1 MALIPDQ
8 VRLNAEDHPDE
19 IAYRVVGA
27 GEMTFATW
35 EAASNRLA
43 RGLIDAGVAK
53 QDRVA
58 LLFEPSDAVA
68 NLQSY
73 IAVHKAGAVTVPT
86 NVRLST
92 HELRH
97 VLGHAEPTAAIASPS
112 LADRL
117 AEIRPDIPTLRVV
130 AASGPS
136 SATDAL
142 TWDDLLADD
151 DSPIQVEVDD
161 EDMAD
166 ILYTSGTTGLPK
178 GIVVR
183 HANAT
188 HIPVD
193 HVDDFTGFRYVHA
206 SPFFTFA
213 GLSFIFIPPRLGF
226 TGIYL
231 PRFDPGTWLDLVENE
246 PVRMSFLVPA
256 MVELLL
262 AHDRFETAD
271 LSGLNLLSVGSAPI
285 APDSLLRLQRR
296 LPDTVISN
304 SYSMSE
310 AGQAYLIM
318 PPGELE
324 KRPASVGRPAPPME
338 VRIVDDDGEEV
349 PAGDIG
355 EILMKT
361 AGRQREYFR
370 NPEATAELWRE
381 GWIHTGDLGK
391 LDDDGYLYVVGR
403 KKDVIIRGGHNIH
416 ATDVEHVIHEH
427 PDVFE
432 VAVVGVPHDV
442 LGEDVAAFVVPHEGS
457 AVTVADIA
465 TWCEERLADY
475 KRPRRIEF
483 LASLPRNAMGKVLK
497 RELVPPGA

>member
-8 VRLNAEDHPDE
+8 VRFNAEDHPDE

-35 EAASNRLA
+35 EAVSNRLA
-43 RGLIDAGVAK
+43 RGLVAAGVRK

-58 LLFEPSDAVA
+58 LLFDPTDALA

-97 VLGHAEPTAAIASPS
+97 VLGHAEPTAAIASPGMV
-112 LADRL
+112 DRL
-117 AEIRPDIPTLRVV
+117 AEIRPDVPTLRVT
-130 AASGPS
+130 ASSGAP
-136 SATDAL
+136 AGDAL
-142 TWDDLLADD
+142 GWDDLLADD
-151 DSPIQVEVDD
+151 DSSIQVAVD
-161 EDMAD
+161 EDDVAD

-188 HIPVD
+188 HIPIG
-193 HVDDFTGFRYVHA
+193 HVDDFTGLRYVHA

-231 PRFDPGTWLDLVENE
+231 PRFDPGTWLDLVERE
-246 PVRMSFLVPA
+246 PVPMSFLVPA

-262 AHDRFETAD
+262 AHERFETAD

-296 LPDTVISN
+296 LPETVISN

-324 KRPASVGRPAPPME
+324 KRPTSVGQPVPPME
-338 VRIVDDDGEEV
+338 VCIVDDEGAEV
-349 PAGDIG
+349 APGDIG
-355 EILMKT
+355 EILIKT

-370 NPEATAELWRE
+370 NPEATAELWRD

-391 LDDDGYLYVVGR
+391 FDDDGYLYVVGR

-442 LGEDVAAFVVPHEGS
+442 LGEDVAAFVVPREG
-457 AVTVADIA
+457 ATLATEDIA
-465 TWCEERLADY
+465 AWCEERLADY
-475 KRPRRIEF
+475 KRPRRIE
-483 LASLPRNAMGKVLK
+483 LLGSLPRNAMGKVLK
-497 RELVPPGA
+497 RELVAPGD